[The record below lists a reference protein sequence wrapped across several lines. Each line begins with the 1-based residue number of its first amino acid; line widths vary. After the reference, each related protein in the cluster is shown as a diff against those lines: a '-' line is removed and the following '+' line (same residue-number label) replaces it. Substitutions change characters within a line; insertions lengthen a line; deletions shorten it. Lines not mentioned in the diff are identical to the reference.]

1 VRSSETPFRITL
13 YLRLNRPP
21 DESGHYDLQ
30 AEVFK
35 EKWERFRARPLPWH
49 AKLPPESL
57 FIMPE

>member
-1 VRSSETPFRITL
+1 
-13 YLRLNRPP
+13 LNRPP